1 MTSTCSYCS
10 ESNPK
15 YITAGTNGECNS
27 VILKGLIRGKHDTQ
41 SMDESNNILY
51 SGDCLQFISEMAT
64 DYCERIRLIYI
75 DPPYFSGTEYTL
87 KKKGRGA
94 PEHAPKLK
102 EEVTYTDKWEGGL
115 HQYLQFMRE
124 RIEVMKPLL
133 REDGS
138 LWVHVDLHVSHY
150 VKTML
155 DDVFGESNFVNEIV
169 WRRTNSPKS
178 QSRGFGSQHDN
189 ILLYA
194 KDIAKFETKPVYRK
208 HNEKSLKPYR
218 YKDERGKFRLIEI
231 EAQGIQRT
239 EGRKQFEW
247 RGRTAP
253 YLYRKETLD
262 KWWNDDRIYR
272 SRNGRYS
279 KKQYLSE
286 VPGVLVSDLW
296 LDINPIQG
304 SSKEYSGFLTQKPL
318 ALLER
323 IIECATDPG
332 DVVADFFGG
341 SGTTA
346 VAASRLRRA
355 WIMCDVSEVAIEI
368 AQKRLHEMEDTHYV
382 TRNS

>member
-1 MTSTCSYCS
+1 MG
-10 ESNPK
+10 
-15 YITAGTNGECNS
+15 AR
-27 VILKGLIRGKHDTQ
+27 VHAALKGLLRRRHN
-41 SMDESNNILY
+41 SNPMDESENLIFV
-51 SGDCLQFISEMAT
+51 GDCLQFMKENRA
-64 DYCERIRLIYI
+64 RFLKKVRLIYI
-75 DPPYFSGTEYTL
+75 DPPYFSGTDYTL
-87 KKKGRGA
+87 KKRGKGTHKQA
-94 PEHAPKLK
+94 PELRERA
-102 EEVTYTDKWEGGL
+102 TYTDKWAGGL
-115 HQYLQFMRE
+115 QEYLQFMRE
-124 RIEVMKPLL
+124 RIGAMKPLL
-133 REDGS
+133 RDDGS

-155 DDVFGESNFVNEIV
+155 DDIFGESNFVNEIV
-169 WRRTNSPKS
+169 WRRTNSPKA
-178 QSRGFGSQHDN
+178 QSKGFGSQHDN

-194 KDIAKFETKPVYRK
+194 KDIAKFEANPVFRK
-208 HNEKSLKPYR
+208 HDEKSLKPYR

-239 EGRKQFEW
+239 EKRKQFEW

-253 YLYRKETLD
+253 YLYRRETLD
-262 KWWNDDRIYR
+262 KWWNENRIYR

-304 SSKEYSGFLTQKPL
+304 SSREYSGFLTQKPL

-323 IIECATDPG
+323 IIECATNPG

-346 VAASRLRRA
+346 VAASRLERA
-355 WIMCDVSEVAIEI
+355 WIMCDVSSVAIDI
-368 AQKRLHEMEDTHYV
+368 ATRRLSEMDDAHYELRSSV
-382 TRNS
+382 ESADP

>member
-1 MTSTCSYCS
+1 
-10 ESNPK
+10 
-15 YITAGTNGECNS
+15 
-27 VILKGLIRGKHDTQ
+27 
-41 SMDESNNILY
+41 MDESENLIFV
-51 SGDCLQFISEMAT
+51 GDCLQFMKENRASFLK
-64 DYCERIRLIYI
+64 RIRLIYI
-75 DPPYFSGTEYTL
+75 DPPYFSGTDYTL
-87 KKKGRGA
+87 KKRGKGTHKQA
-94 PEHAPKLK
+94 PELSERA
-102 EEVTYTDKWEGGL
+102 TYTDKWAGGL
-115 HQYLQFMRE
+115 QEYLQFMRD
-124 RIEVMKPLL
+124 RIEAMRPLL

-155 DDVFGESNFVNEIV
+155 DDIFGESNFVNEIV

-178 QSRGFGSQHDN
+178 QSKGFGSQHDN

-194 KDIAKFETKPVYRK
+194 KDIAKFETNPVFRQ
-208 HNEKSLKPYR
+208 HDEKSLRPYR

-239 EGRKQFEW
+239 ERRKQFEW

-253 YLYRKETLD
+253 YLYRRETLD
-262 KWWNDDRIYR
+262 KWWNEDRIYR

-304 SSKEYSGFLTQKPL
+304 SSREYSGFLTQKPL

-323 IIECATDPG
+323 IIECATNPG

-346 VAASRLRRA
+346 VAASRLERA
-355 WIMCDVSEVAIEI
+355 WIMCDASSVAIDI
-368 AQKRLHEMEDTHYV
+368 ATRRLSDMDDAHYELRSSV
-382 TRNS
+382 ESANP